1 MLAKPNNPRFSSGPT
16 TKHPGWSID
25 KLDLESLGR
34 SHRSQFSLN
43 RIQEL
48 LQRTRDIL
56 GIPDDYSVAIT
67 PGSCTGAI
75 EMAMWNLL
83 GQRPI
88 DLFSWGVF
96 GNLWVRDVIE
106 ELKLSNIHLYQ
117 AEDGYLPDLSF
128 YNPDHDCVLT
138 WNETTT
144 GVCVPNSDWIPAD
157 RNGLI
162 ICDATSAAFAMD
174 LDWSKLDATAFS
186 WQKCLGGEA
195 GHGIIVL
202 SPQAMERLES
212 YTPHWPIPRLFRIK
226 KDGKVIKVIFEG
238 MTISTTSLLCIED
251 TLSALEWIQQQGD
264 LSAMIQRSQK
274 NFQAVEEWV
283 NQQPWIEF
291 TAKSPAT
298 RSTTSICMDLID
310 IPMESRRDF
319 ILQIRDYLADEN
331 VAFDIAGHK
340 YASPNLRIWGGP
352 MMETEDIQ
360 RLLPWIEKAYKKF
373 IPSLAI

>member
-16 TKHPGWSID
+16 TKHPEWSIE
-25 KLDLESLGR
+25 KLNLESLGR
-34 SHRSQFSLN
+34 SHRSKFSLS

-48 LQRTRDIL
+48 TQRTRDIL
-56 GIPDDYSVAIT
+56 NIPDDYLVAIT

-83 GQRPI
+83 GQRPVDI
-88 DLFSWGVF
+88 FSWGVF
-96 GNLWVRDVIE
+96 GNLWVRDIVE
-106 ELKLSNIHLYQ
+106 ELKLPDIHLHQ
-117 AEDGYLPDLSF
+117 AEDGYLPDLNF

-144 GVCVPNSDWIPAD
+144 GVCVPNGDWIPEN
-157 RNGLI
+157 RKGLV
-162 ICDATSAAFAMD
+162 ICDATSAAFAID

-195 GHGIIVL
+195 GHGMIVL
-202 SPQAMERLES
+202 SPRAVERLES

-226 KDGKVIKVIFEG
+226 KDGKVIKVTFDG

-251 TLSALEWIQQQGD
+251 TLDALVWIQQNGG

-274 NFQAVEEWV
+274 NFQAVEKWV
-283 NQQPWIEF
+283 SERSWVDF
-291 TAKSPAT
+291 TGQDTKT
-298 RSTTSICMDLID
+298 RSTTSICLDLLD
-310 IPMESRRDF
+310 IPPESRRDL
-319 ILQIRDYLADEN
+319 IHQIRDYLADET

-352 MMETEDIQ
+352 MVETEDIQ
-360 RLLPWIEKAYKKF
+360 RLLPWIEAAYKKF
-373 IPSLAI
+373 HPITVI